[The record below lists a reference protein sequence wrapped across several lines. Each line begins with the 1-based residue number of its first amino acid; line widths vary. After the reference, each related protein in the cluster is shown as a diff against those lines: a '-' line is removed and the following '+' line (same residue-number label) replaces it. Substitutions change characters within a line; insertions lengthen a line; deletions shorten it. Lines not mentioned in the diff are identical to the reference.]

1 MAIVIDLP
9 AAKRLAFGVVRGQA
23 VVTAAAALAGFAIG
37 GRHTAISC
45 ALGGAIGTIA
55 SLGMALTAFGG
66 KSPATKSPGAILDGG
81 SRPEGL
87 SAGMELSNPAR
98 ILGTFYAGEIVKVAL
113 AIVSFVLVLK
123 LTGAAP
129 LPMFAAY
136 MATFV
141 VYWIVLAR
149 MALPAL
155 GRSDPEHAAT
165 PGMSLTQTHGKS
177 SS

>member
-23 VVTAAAALAGFAIG
+23 AVTAAAALLGYALGGFHVGLSA
-37 GRHTAISC
+37 

-55 SLGMALTAFGG
+55 SLGMALVAFGG
-66 KSPATKSPGAILDGG
+66 NAAS
-81 SRPEGL
+81 
-87 SAGMELSNPAR
+87 PAR
-98 ILGTFYAGEIVKVAL
+98 ILGTFYVGEIVKVAL
-113 AIVSFVLVLK
+113 AIVSFILVLK

-136 MATFV
+136 IATFV

-155 GRSDPEHAAT
+155 AAT
-165 PGMSLTQTHGKS
+165 RRARA
-177 SS
+177 

>member
-1 MAIVIDLP
+1 VAIAHSLVIDLP

-23 VVTAAAALAGFAIG
+23 AVTAAAALLGLALG
-37 GRHTAISC
+37 GEHVAFSA
-45 ALGGAIGTIA
+45 ALGGAIGTVA
-55 SLGMALTAFGG
+55 SLGMALVAFGG
-66 KSPATKSPGAILDGG
+66 KSAPS
-81 SRPEGL
+81 
-87 SAGMELSNPAR
+87 PAR

-113 AIVSFVLVLK
+113 AIVAFILVLK
-123 LTGAAP
+123 LAGAAP

-155 GRSDPEHAAT
+155 SSAHRAT
-165 PGMSLTQTHGKS
+165 RRARA
-177 SS
+177 

>member
-1 MAIVIDLP
+1 MDLP

-23 VVTAAAALAGFAIG
+23 AVTAAAALVGFALG
-37 GRHTAISC
+37 GAHVALSC

-55 SLGMALTAFGG
+55 SLAMALMAFGG
-66 KSPATKSPGAILDGG
+66 KSPAS
-81 SRPEGL
+81 
-87 SAGMELSNPAR
+87 PAR
-98 ILGTFYAGEIVKVAL
+98 ILGTFYAGEIVKVAV
-113 AIVSFVLVLK
+113 AIVAFILVLK
-123 LTGAAP
+123 LAGASP

-155 GRSDPEHAAT
+155 AAT
-165 PGMSLTQTHGKS
+165 RRARA
-177 SS
+177 

>member
-1 MAIVIDLP
+1 MAIVIDQR

-23 VVTAAAALAGFAIG
+23 AVTAAAALAGFAIG
-37 GRHTAISC
+37 GSHTAISC
-45 ALGGAIGTIA
+45 ALGGAIGTVA
-55 SLGMALTAFGG
+55 SLGMALMAFGG
-66 KSPATKSPGAILDGG
+66 KSPSTKSPGAILDGD

-87 SAGMELSNPAR
+87 GAGTEPSNPAR
-98 ILGTFYAGEIVKVAL
+98 ILGTFYAGEVVKVVL
-113 AIVSFVLVLK
+113 AIISFILVLK
-123 LTGAAP
+123 LTGASP

-155 GRSDPEHAAT
+155 AT
-165 PGMSLTQTHGKS
+165 RRARA
-177 SS
+177 

>member
-1 MAIVIDLP
+1 MDLP

-23 VVTAAAALAGFAIG
+23 AVTVAAALVGFAFG
-37 GRHTAISC
+37 GAHVALSC

-55 SLGMALTAFGG
+55 SLGMALLAFGG
-66 KSPATKSPGAILDGG
+66 KSAAS
-81 SRPEGL
+81 
-87 SAGMELSNPAR
+87 PAR
-98 ILGTFYAGEIVKVAL
+98 ILGAFYAGEIVKMAVAVV
-113 AIVSFVLVLK
+113 AFILVLK
-123 LTGAAP
+123 LAGASP

-155 GRSDPEHAAT
+155 AAT
-165 PGMSLTQTHGKS
+165 RRARA
-177 SS
+177 

>member
-1 MAIVIDLP
+1 MRTCRQQLAGLRVAIVIDLP

-23 VVTAAAALAGFAIG
+23 AVSVAAALAAYAFG
-37 GRHTAISC
+37 GPHAALSA

-55 SLGMALTAFGG
+55 SLGMALMAFGG
-66 KSPATKSPGAILDGG
+66 KSARSPAL
-81 SRPEGL
+81 
-87 SAGMELSNPAR
+87 

-123 LTGAAP
+123 LMGASP

-155 GRSDPEHAAT
+155 
-165 PGMSLTQTHGKS
+165 S
-177 SS
+177 SARRARA

>member
-1 MAIVIDLP
+1 VAIVIDQR

-23 VVTAAAALAGFAIG
+23 AVTAAAALAGFAIG
-37 GRHTAISC
+37 GSHTAISC

-55 SLGMALTAFGG
+55 SFGMALMAFGG
-66 KSPATKSPGAILDGG
+66 KSPS
-81 SRPEGL
+81 S
-87 SAGMELSNPAR
+87 PAR
-98 ILGTFYAGEIVKVAL
+98 ILGTFYAGEVVKVVL
-113 AIVSFVLVLK
+113 AIISFILVLK

-149 MALPAL
+149 MALPAV
-155 GRSDPEHAAT
+155 AAT
-165 PGMSLTQTHGKS
+165 RRARA
-177 SS
+177 

>member
-1 MAIVIDLP
+1 MSSTVRGVERVALVIDLP

-23 VVTAAAALAGFAIG
+23 AVTAAAALLGFALG
-37 GRHTAISC
+37 GFHVGLSA
-45 ALGGAIGTIA
+45 ALGGAIGTVA
-55 SLGMALTAFGG
+55 SLGMALVAFGG
-66 KSPATKSPGAILDGG
+66 KAAAS
-81 SRPEGL
+81 
-87 SAGMELSNPAR
+87 PAR

-113 AIVSFVLVLK
+113 AIVSFILVLK

-136 MATFV
+136 IATFV

-155 GRSDPEHAAT
+155 AAT
-165 PGMSLTQTHGKS
+165 RRARA
-177 SS
+177 

>member
-23 VVTAAAALAGFAIG
+23 AVTAAAALLGYALGGFHVGLSA
-37 GRHTAISC
+37 

-55 SLGMALTAFGG
+55 SLGMALVAFGG
-66 KSPATKSPGAILDGG
+66 KAAS
-81 SRPEGL
+81 
-87 SAGMELSNPAR
+87 PAR
-98 ILGTFYAGEIVKVAL
+98 ILATFYAGEIVKVAL
-113 AIVSFVLVLK
+113 AIVSFILVLK

-136 MATFV
+136 IATFV

-155 GRSDPEHAAT
+155 AAT
-165 PGMSLTQTHGKS
+165 RGTSPS
-177 SS
+177 

>member
-1 MAIVIDLP
+1 VAIVIDLP

-23 VVTAAAALAGFAIG
+23 AVTAVAALLGYALG
-37 GRHTAISC
+37 GLHVGISA

-55 SLGMALTAFGG
+55 SLGMALVAFGG
-66 KSPATKSPGAILDGG
+66 KAAS
-81 SRPEGL
+81 
-87 SAGMELSNPAR
+87 PAR

-113 AIVSFVLVLK
+113 AIVSFILVLK
-123 LTGAAP
+123 LTAAAP

-155 GRSDPEHAAT
+155 AAT
-165 PGMSLTQTHGKS
+165 RRARA
-177 SS
+177 